1 MKASMKTTLLG
12 LGLAV
17 TVIPV
22 AVMFAFIKLMG
33 ADVVRTAT
41 SEFRGVSVENA
52 KRATLDMRRMCE
64 IVRAGEAA
72 ASDAA
77 RAAILAALPS
87 WGNPPFRSPP
97 PIFRRAFRE
106 IPIRSP

>member
-1 MKASMKTTLLG
+1 M
-12 LGLAV
+12 
-17 TVIPV
+17 
-22 AVMFAFIKLMG
+22 
-33 ADVVRTAT
+33 
-41 SEFRGVSVENA
+41 ENA

-77 RAAILAALPS
+77 RAAILAAFAEL
-87 WGNPPFRSPP
+87 GNPPFRSPP

-106 IPIRSP
+106 IPDSESIRRIKLLKFGKFAADPNMPDGATPRTPSPAC

>member
-12 LGLAV
+12 IGLAV

-22 AVMFAFIKLMG
+22 AGMIAFIKLMG

-41 SEFRGVSVENA
+41 SEFRGMAVENA
-52 KRATLDMRRMCE
+52 KRTTIDIRQMCE
-64 IVRAGEAA
+64 IVRINETN

-77 RAAILAALPS
+77 RASI
-87 WGNPPFRSPP
+87 
-97 PIFRRAFRE
+97 I
-106 IPIRSP
+106 